1 MIRLKDLN
9 RLLPPGHLALLL
21 LALML
26 SLPFLD
32 PHHHN
37 PIPSFYAEWWA
48 ALFGLAAGLCLLL
61 PRPPAAL
68 QLPKIALLPALL
80 AALILIQLAFHPAA
94 RGEMSLL
101 AVLYL
106 LWVIYLMGLGK
117 TLAAVHGQ
125 APLAD
130 TLAGGILLGALLSA
144 LIVAAQWSG
153 LKVSIDWV
161 SPPAGDRLFAN
172 LNQPNHLALQ
182 LWIGVAALI
191 HLQTRQRVGA
201 PLAAAATVLLVAA
214 ALLSGSRALW
224 LYAGG
229 LVLWAILLRRKMP
242 AARSWLPGALW
253 ALVATA
259 IGKLTL
265 PTLTGQAG
273 PVSWVQPAS
282 DGIRGGLWWMAS
294 RMGIENPWLGIGWG
308 HFSSATYG
316 RIEDFRRLAPASLQL
331 VPGEHA
337 HNFAL
342 NLFAELGVLAPLL
355 LLVLLV
361 LWLRRVGRHEMTPP
375 AAFALAVLLLLGIHA
390 QLEYTLW
397 YAYFLGIAALAL
409 ALADPGHVTLPPLR
423 RSLLGLVLVA
433 AIATLLLLRHDY
445 ERLEQA
451 MSGRPR
457 GDDAANASRPSAIE
471 QLVDLRRRS
480 QFGRYVDL
488 AMVGAMPLNR
498 EALPDKL
505 VLCEHAIAFSP
516 TDYTVFKCAALHA
529 LNGQAELAM
538 TQWTRALA
546 SYPRRA
552 DEVTAELSALIGDH
566 PELAPLL
573 AAARLSAVRP
583 GQ

>member
-1 MIRLKDLN
+1 MSRLKDLN
-9 RLLPPGHLALLL
+9 RLLTGKHLALLL
-21 LALML
+21 LAAML
-26 SLPFLD
+26 SLPFLY
-32 PHHHN
+32 PHHRN
-37 PIPSFYAEWWA
+37 PIPSFHSEWWA
-48 ALFGLAAGLCLLL
+48 TLFGLAAGFWLLW
-61 PRPPAAL
+61 PRPQVGV
-68 QLPKIALLPALL
+68 QLPKMALLPALL
-80 AALILIQLAFHPAA
+80 AALILVQLALLPEA

-117 TLAAVHGQ
+117 TLAAVHGP
-125 APLAD
+125 AALAD
-130 TLAGGILLGALLSA
+130 TMAAGILLGALLSCLVVA
-144 LIVAAQWSG
+144 LQWSG
-153 LKVSIDWV
+153 LKLSTDWV
-161 SPPAGDRLFAN
+161 SPPVGNRLFAN

-182 LWIGVAALI
+182 LWIGIAALI

-201 PLAAAATVLLVAA
+201 LLAAAATVLLVAA

-229 LVLWAILLRRKMP
+229 LVIWAFVLRRKMP
-242 AARSWLPGALW
+242 ATPSWLPGALG
-253 ALVATA
+253 ALATTA

-265 PTLTGQAG
+265 PSLIGQAG
-273 PVSWVQPAS
+273 PVGWVQPAS

-316 RIEDFRRLAPASLQL
+316 RIEDFRSLAPAALQL

-337 HNFAL
+337 HNLAL
-342 NLFAELGVLAPLL
+342 NLFAELGIFAPLL

-375 AAFALAVLLLLGIHA
+375 AAFALAVLLLLGLHA

-409 ALADPGHVTLPPLR
+409 ALADPGQVTLPPLR

-433 AIATLLLLRHDY
+433 AVATLLLLRHDY
-445 ERLEQA
+445 NRLEQA
-451 MSGRPR
+451 MSGSTS
-457 GDDAANASRPSAIE
+457 GADATSASRQAVIG

-498 EALPDKL
+498 EALADKL
-505 VLCEHAIAFSP
+505 VLCDHAIAFSP
-516 TDYTVFKCAALHA
+516 TDYAVFKCAALHA
-529 LNGQAELAM
+529 LNGQADLAM
-538 TQWTRALA
+538 RQWTRALA
-546 SYPRRA
+546 SYPRRT
-552 DEVTAELSALIGDH
+552 DEVSAELAALIGDH

-573 AAARLSAVRP
+573 DAARRSTARP
-583 GQ
+583 GP